1 MAVMKRFE
9 GLGFWALPL
18 SGVYALGLLI
28 HRGLYTLGI
37 LPRYRAHKPVMAIG
51 NIVAGGVGKTPMTV
65 WVCEALKAKGKKPAV
80 ILRGYKA
87 HQGLSDEAM
96 MLKEILPDVPVVT
109 GASRVES
116 IKTLA
121 QLHPHL
127 DVIVCDD
134 AFQHWPLH
142 RNLDIVL
149 IDATNPFGN
158 NQLLPAGVLREPKK
172 ALKRAHIIVVT
183 KSDDD
188 KPFKAIVD
196 QIKLINPTALIVRAR
211 HKMHRLRNIFT
222 QEDIHFTPQQSVLA
236 ISTIA
241 DPDAFYRTLSV
252 MGLKIDNVLAWA
264 DHAPYTPEMIEII
277 KAKAQSMNNALIVTT
292 HKDAVKL
299 LPYQGMFQPLNC
311 ACVDIR
317 IDVLQGQ
324 GELIDQLLKVCDA

>member
-28 HRGLYTLGI
+28 HRGLYRVGI
-37 LPRYRAHKPVMAIG
+37 LPRYQSRKPVISIG

-65 WVCEALKAKGKKPAV
+65 WVCEALKAKGKQPAV
-80 ILRGYKA
+80 ILRGYKS

-96 MLKEILPDVPVVT
+96 MLQEILPDVSVIT
-109 GASRVES
+109 GASRVAS
-116 IKTLA
+116 IQRLEQSTTA
-121 QLHPHL
+121 Y

-134 AFQHWPLH
+134 AFQHWPLR

-158 NQLLPAGVLREPKK
+158 NQLLPAGILREPKK
-172 ALKRAHIIVVT
+172 ALKRAQVIVIT

-188 KPFKAIVD
+188 KPYKAIVEEV
-196 QIKLINPTALIVRAR
+196 KVINPKALIVRAR
-211 HKMHRLRNIFT
+211 HKLHRLRNSIT
-222 QEDIHFTPQQSVLA
+222 QEEIHFSPQQSVLA

-252 MGLKIDNVLAWA
+252 MGLNIEGTLAWA
-264 DHAPYTPEMIEII
+264 DHAPYTPAMIDAII
-277 KAKAQSMNNALIVTT
+277 TKAATLNNVLIVTT

-299 LPYQGMFQPLNC
+299 VPYHAQLQSFVV

-317 IDVLQGQ
+317 MDLLQGQ
-324 GELIDQLLKVCDA
+324 EAFIDQLLKVCDA